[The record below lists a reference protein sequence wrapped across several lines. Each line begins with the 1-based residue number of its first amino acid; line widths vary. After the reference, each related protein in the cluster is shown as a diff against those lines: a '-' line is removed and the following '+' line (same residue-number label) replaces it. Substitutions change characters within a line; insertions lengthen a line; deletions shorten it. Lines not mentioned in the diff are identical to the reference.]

1 MAAKKSGLGKGL
13 DSLIPEKTTGG
24 AAKGKAASEGK
35 DILLVDINKI
45 EPNPDQPRKTVD
57 DYALLTLASSIR
69 QHGLLQPITVRD
81 PRLYANAIKSVVA
94 QMQETGL
101 DARMEIQEDDG
112 WIDMRIRMGK

>member
-1 MAAKKSGLGKGL
+1 MSVLFSA
-13 DSLIPEKTTGG
+13 
-24 AAKGKAASEGK
+24 EGNARQVY
-35 DILLVDINKI
+35 DLPMDRITV
-45 EPNPDQPRKTVD
+45 NPDQPRKTFD

-101 DARMEIQEDDG
+101 DARMEIQEGDG